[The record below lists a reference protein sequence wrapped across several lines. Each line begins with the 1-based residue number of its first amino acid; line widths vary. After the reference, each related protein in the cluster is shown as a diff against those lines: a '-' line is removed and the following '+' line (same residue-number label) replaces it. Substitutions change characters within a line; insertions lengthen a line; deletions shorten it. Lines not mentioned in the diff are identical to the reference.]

1 MMNVVIGTLTALG
14 MIAAIGPS
22 GPARAAEI
30 HAIVSGALTGAFREL
45 APQFEKLS
53 GHKVTI
59 AWGPSSGHT
68 ADAIPVRIQK
78 KEPVDVLIMVG
89 PALDNF
95 IEDGKFTAEYRV
107 HVADS
112 KIGAGVKKGAPKPD
126 VSTVTAL
133 KQALLSAKSVGYS
146 EGASGVYISTKLFR
160 TLGVEDEMAAKAGQI
175 TGELVGEAVARGE
188 IDLGLQQVSELV
200 AVSGVDFA
208 GPLPDQVQLVSPIV
222 AAVARDAKERD
233 AAKAFVDFLV
243 SSDAAPA
250 IRKSGLD
257 TVVRAN

>member
-1 MMNVVIGTLTALG
+1 MKALIGIAAAVG
-14 MIAAIGPS
+14 MIAATGPS

-30 HAIVSGALTGAFREL
+30 HAIVSGALTGAFRDL

-89 PALDNF
+89 PALDDL
-95 IEDGKFTAEYRV
+95 IEEGKFTAESRV

-112 KIGAGVKKGAPKPD
+112 KLGAGVRKGAPKPD
-126 VSTVTAL
+126 VSTVAAL

-146 EGASGVYISTKLFR
+146 EGASGVYISTKLFK
-160 TLGVEDEMAAKAGQI
+160 TLGIENEMAAKAKQV

-188 IDLGLQQVSELV
+188 IDLGLQQVSELI

-208 GPLPDQVQLVSPIV
+208 GPLPDQAQLVSPIV
-222 AAVARDAKERD
+222 AAVAQNAKERD

-243 SSDAAPA
+243 SDAAAPA
-250 IRKSGLD
+250 IRKSGLE
-257 TVVRAN
+257 TVARAK